1 MEVFIMTLVHYY
13 HYPARLKFRFSQ
25 KNYLNQSRIFFFI
38 LVHVPS
44 MSILWEEY
52 GKETKNSL
60 YFVFRQVHS
69 LETYSCL
76 FVSSLRSHSVSVTIR
91 ILLFTRPWR
100 SSNKI
105 SNRHISNLETSR
117 ILSTGSITQ
126 IFSLVSL
133 IDTDKNTKQTL
144 LRSCLYRD
152 LLSITNCQHF

>member
-1 MEVFIMTLVHYY
+1 MFPPCLY
-13 HYPARLKFRFSQ
+13 
-25 KNYLNQSRIFFFI
+25 
-38 LVHVPS
+38 
-44 MSILWEEY
+44 Y
-52 GKETKNSL
+52 GKNTEKKLKTP

-76 FVSSLRSHSVSVTIR
+76 FVSSLWSHSVSVTIR